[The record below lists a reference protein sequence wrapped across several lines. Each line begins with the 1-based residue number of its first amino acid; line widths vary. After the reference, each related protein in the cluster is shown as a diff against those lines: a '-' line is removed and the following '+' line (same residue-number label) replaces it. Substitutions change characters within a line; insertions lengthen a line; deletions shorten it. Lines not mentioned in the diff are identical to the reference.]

1 MSLFSEYYLERL
13 NCRTI
18 ENEQGFMVYH
28 ILDKEFFIREYFIK
42 TDFRGTKVH
51 EYFFDKAKEIAKAS
65 SCEYFSCGVNVKT
78 AGHTKALQFI
88 LNQGFEVDSLDKDF
102 IILTRGL
109 EDGRRKSS

>member
-42 TDFRGTKVH
+42 TDLFMESTSFNYKHLLV
-51 EYFFDKAKEIAKAS
+51 
-65 SCEYFSCGVNVKT
+65 
-78 AGHTKALQFI
+78 
-88 LNQGFEVDSLDKDF
+88 
-102 IILTRGL
+102 IIFHCI
-109 EDGRRKSS
+109 